1 MYEKYAKLRDE
12 RHMTDY
18 RVAKET
24 GISTATLTHWK
35 HGRSTPKVDK
45 MLKIAKLLGVKLEDL
60 VA

>member
-1 MYEKYAKLRDE
+1 
-12 RHMTDY
+12 MTDY

>member
-1 MYEKYAKLRDE
+1 
-12 RHMTDY
+12 MTDY

-24 GISTATLTHWK
+24 GISTATLTQWK

-45 MLKIAKLLGVKLEDL
+45 MLKIANLFGVKLEDL